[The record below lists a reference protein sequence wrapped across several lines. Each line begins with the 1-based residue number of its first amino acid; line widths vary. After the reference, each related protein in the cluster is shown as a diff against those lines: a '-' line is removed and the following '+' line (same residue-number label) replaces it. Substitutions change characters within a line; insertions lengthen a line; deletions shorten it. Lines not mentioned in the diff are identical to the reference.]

1 MQRFLSH
8 FSALAALVLV
18 GSLGAGAARAGV
30 VTGAWDP
37 AFGAFLPGL
46 SYQVRASFSV
56 PDACSNQGDGI
67 FATLGN
73 PCAGATVTSARLR
86 LFDTAL
92 GDPNNF
98 FQISANS
105 FNFELNPGNPPPGGG
120 FGVLQVRV
128 QNQQVVGLAAG
139 MQINLPLL
147 TPPSMGTFNGVVAAA
162 LNNSFGL
169 HFGVNGPVV
178 TCIECSQTGLGAT
191 PGNPNVVS
199 GTTGLTQFLVTF
211 NDNGRP
217 KAGTD
222 VNGNPIGA
230 VLDSNGVFLGLGTS
244 PNSVIPEPGSLGLAL
259 AALLALGAA
268 GPRRRRG

>member
-1 MQRFLSH
+1 MHWPLRH
-8 FSALAALVLV
+8 ISALAAFALV

-37 AFGAFLPGL
+37 AFGTFLPGL

-67 FATLGN
+67 FATIGN

-105 FNFELNPGNPPPGGG
+105 FNFELNPVAPPPGAG

-139 MQINLPLL
+139 LAINLPLL
-147 TPPSMGTFNGVVAAA
+147 TPPSMGTFNGVVTNA

-178 TCIECSQTGLGAT
+178 TCIQCSQTGSGAT

-199 GTTGLTQFLVTF
+199 GTAGLTQFLVTF
-211 NDNGRP
+211 NNDGAP

-222 VNGNPIGA
+222 GNGNPIGA
-230 VLDSNGVFLGLGTS
+230 VLDSNGRFLGLGTAAGG
-244 PNSVIPEPGSLGLAL
+244 VIPEPGSLSLAL
-259 AALLALGAA
+259 AALLALGAF
-268 GPRRRRG
+268 GLRRRRH